1 MSLKLKFDGIG
12 YRKIPSRFIKRKK
25 NSVFNWISREKRMMV
40 TDPKIDSPPVGYY
53 SPNYSSFATVN
64 DKEQKP
70 ENSEEPNQEQNS
82 QI

>member
-1 MSLKLKFDGIG
+1 
-12 YRKIPSRFIKRKK
+12 
-25 NSVFNWISREKRMMV
+25 MMV

-70 ENSEEPNQEQNS
+70 ENVEEPSQEQNS
-82 QI
+82 QL